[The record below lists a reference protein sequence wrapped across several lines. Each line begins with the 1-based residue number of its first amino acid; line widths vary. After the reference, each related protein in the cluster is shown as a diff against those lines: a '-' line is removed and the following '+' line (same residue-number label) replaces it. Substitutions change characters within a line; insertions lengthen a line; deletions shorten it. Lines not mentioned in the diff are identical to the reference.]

1 MIKKN
6 NPFNSDKKI
15 SKKYLLKNGS
25 IIDVIKN
32 KIIKEDLYI
41 KNKVVE
47 KIGKNLSK
55 IVDEDTEIIE
65 CKNLYISPGLI
76 DMRVNISEPGHEHKE
91 TIKSASMSAASGG
104 ITSLVCM
111 PNTIPPIDQPAI
123 IHSIQRKARE
133 VALSKIF
140 CTGCITRNFKGEEI
154 CELHLMKQ
162 SGAVGFTDGIK
173 SIENTRVMRRAL
185 NYAKSFDGLIIQHAE
200 EHNLSSNGVVNE
212 SETATRMGLKGIPSY
227 AEPMIVERDLWLVK
241 ETNCRYHVNHI
252 STMETVEI
260 IRKAKKLGLPV
271 TCDTSPPYFTLNE
284 LSLEDY
290 RTFSKLNPPLR
301 SEEDRLSIIEGI
313 CDGTIDAISS
323 DHTPQDQDAKRLPFN
338 QAEFGGVGLE
348 TLLSLSLNL
357 VKNKHISVEKLLRL
371 LTVNP
376 AKILNLD
383 YGIINEKSEADI
395 SVFDLSKPWKINP
408 ESFFG
413 K

>member
-55 IVDEDTEIIE
+55 IVDEDTEIID

-104 ITSLVCM
+104 ITSLICM

-140 CTGCITRNFKGEEI
+140 CTAWVLACS
-154 CELHLMKQ
+154 L
-162 SGAVGFTDGIK
+162 K
-173 SIENTRVMRRAL
+173 SHE
-185 NYAKSFDGLIIQHAE
+185 
-200 EHNLSSNGVVNE
+200 
-212 SETATRMGLKGIPSY
+212 
-227 AEPMIVERDLWLVK
+227 
-241 ETNCRYHVNHI
+241 
-252 STMETVEI
+252 
-260 IRKAKKLGLPV
+260 
-271 TCDTSPPYFTLNE
+271 YFTSIAVY
-284 LSLEDY
+284 LSNVPFY
-290 RTFSKLNPPLR
+290 WATFIN
-301 SEEDRLSIIEGI
+301 II
-313 CDGTIDAISS
+313 AIA
-323 DHTPQDQDAKRLPFN
+323 P
-338 QAEFGGVGLE
+338 
-348 TLLSLSLNL
+348 
-357 VKNKHISVEKLLRL
+357 
-371 LTVNP
+371 
-376 AKILNLD
+376 
-383 YGIINEKSEADI
+383 IIT
-395 SVFDLSKPWKINP
+395 FY
-408 ESFFG
+408 
-413 K
+413 